1 MWSRSRDG
9 CGIDLG
15 TFTMNTVRCER
26 EREAHAHDS
35 CIIMYH
41 LNSCMSPDSPCCC
54 REHYHTDQVIP
65 KELIAFSDPSP
76 SGRKFAESYVGMQ
89 HFLVYQWFS

>member
-1 MWSRSRDG
+1 
-9 CGIDLG
+9 
-15 TFTMNTVRCER
+15 MNIHTHTHTQREREREIERER